1 MKVSSYWN
9 KKVQQ
14 HPQGCIKYRTLF
26 EQKTELRES
35 PIDGIMLFFEGP
47 VTPEFFALLNE
58 FGIHHKYCDKK
69 SMYDHVFSLG
79 PVRVFQGPRF
89 SKIPQVMIKINP
101 SNAGL
106 TLEQISH
113 WLRLICGDEQNAM
126 VYRVDYKVDLLGC
139 DTSECI
145 NSFWCSGFRKF
156 DDSRY
161 TGETLYMGSRRGK
174 RQRVVYNKTK
184 ESKLP
189 FVLTR
194 IEVRERFKK
203 GQRLTFNDFCSTM
216 ITYNPFEGAY
226 LVNVNSPDF
235 QFCLKKFGKSLI
247 ENSVIKTL
255 KSLSPYQRRA
265 LVKVIESDYRNN
277 NIALVYQDQL
287 NKWLNH
293 ENQMRSISSRK
304 RGYA

>member
-14 HPQGCIKYRTLF
+14 HPHGYMKYRKLF
-26 EQKTELRES
+26 EQRTELWES

-47 VTPEFFALLNE
+47 VASDFYALLSE
-58 FGIHHKYCDKK
+58 FGIHHKYCRNK
-69 SMYDHVFSLG
+69 SMYDQVFSLG
-79 PVRVFQGPRF
+79 PVRVFQRPRF
-89 SKIPQVMIKINP
+89 TNIPQVMIKLNP

-113 WLRLICGDEQNAM
+113 WLDLICGNIQNVL
-126 VYRVDYKVDLLGC
+126 VYRVDFKIDMLGLE
-139 DTSECI
+139 TSECI

-161 TGETLYMGSRRGK
+161 SGETLYMGSRRGK

-194 IEVRERFKK
+194 IETRERFKK
-203 GQRLTFNDFCSTM
+203 GRRLTFNDFCSTL

-235 QFCLKKFGKSLI
+235 QFCLKKFGKSII

-255 KSLSPYQRRA
+255 KSLSPYQRTA

-304 RGYA
+304 GGCA